1 MDWVKWLREI
11 PDFPQPGIL
20 FRDVLPIMA
29 RPKAWKEVLDEL
41 EGRLRPLAPS
51 AILAPEA
58 RGFLIAAPLADRLNV
73 GLVPVRKAGKLPDP
87 VISESYSLEYGENE
101 LTLELDSN
109 LATKRVIIV
118 DDVLATGG
126 TVAAVARLASR
137 ASAQVVGFAFL
148 IELVALQGRARLN
161 SSTEIISL
169 LSL

>member
-1 MDWVKWLREI
+1 MRWVKWLREI

-29 RPKAWKEVLDEL
+29 RPEAWKEVLDEL
-41 EGRLRPLAPS
+41 EDRLRPLNAD

-87 VISESYSLEYGENE
+87 VISESYSLEYGENQMN
-101 LTLELDSN
+101 LELDSN
-109 LATKRVIIV
+109 LALKRVIIV

-126 TVAAVARLASR
+126 TVEAVARLATR
-137 ASAQVVGFAFL
+137 ASAQVVGFGFL
-148 IELVALQGRARLN
+148 IELTDLGGRSRLDSRTN
-161 SSTEIISL
+161 VISL